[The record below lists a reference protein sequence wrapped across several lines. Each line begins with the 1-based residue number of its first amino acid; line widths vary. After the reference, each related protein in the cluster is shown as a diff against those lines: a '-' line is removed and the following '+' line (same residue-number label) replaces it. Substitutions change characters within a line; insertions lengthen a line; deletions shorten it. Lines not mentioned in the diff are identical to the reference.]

1 MAWRMIRDRAARPVF
16 PPEVVVQVKALAC
29 QLPHDSGVPLS
40 RFSTAE
46 IAGEI
51 VARGI
56 VAQISGSTV
65 WRWLHED
72 ALRPWSHRS
81 WIFPRD
87 PDFQPKANRVLD
99 LYHRSWRRRPLR
111 SDEYVLCADEK
122 TSIQARVRTHPT
134 QPARPG
140 RAARLEHEYERGG
153 ALAYLVAW
161 DVHRARLFGRCEPQA
176 DIPAFDRLVAEIM
189 TQPPYRRAHRVFLV
203 LDNGSVHRGDP
214 AVERLQRAWPRLQ
227 PVFLPV
233 HASWLNQVEI
243 YLSILQRKVLTP
255 NDVESIFALEDRILA
270 FQERYQECAK
280 PFEWK
285 FTRHDLQR
293 LMHDLSSEREPLR
306 MAAG

>member
-1 MAWRMIRDRAARPVF
+1 MNRDRAARPVF

-29 QLPHDSGVPLS
+29 QLPRDSGVPLS
-40 RFSTAE
+40 RFSTTD

-51 VARGI
+51 VRRGI

-72 ALRPWSHRS
+72 ALRPWYHRS

-87 PDFQPKANRVLD
+87 PDFLPKANRVLD
-99 LYHRSWRRRPLR
+99 LYHRSWQRRPLR
-111 SDEYVLCADEK
+111 RDEYVVCADEK

-140 RAARLEHEYERGG
+140 QAARIEHEYERGG

-161 DVHRARLFGRCEPQA
+161 DVHGARLFGRCEPQA
-176 DIPAFDRLVAEIM
+176 DIPAFDRLVAQIM
-189 TQPPYRRAHRVFLV
+189 TQAPYRTAHRVFLV
-203 LDNGSVHRGDP
+203 LDNGSVHRGDL
-214 AVERLQRAWPRLQ
+214 AVERLQRAWPTLQ

-255 NDVESIFALEDRILA
+255 NDTESIFELEDRILG
-270 FQERYQECAK
+270 FQDRYQECAK

-285 FTRHDLQR
+285 FTRHDLRR
-293 LMHDLSSEREPLR
+293 LLDKLSSQPCSPKL
-306 MAAG
+306 AAG

>member
-1 MAWRMIRDRAARPVF
+1 MIRDRAARPVF

-29 QLPHDSGVPLS
+29 QLPRDSGVPLS
-40 RFSTAE
+40 RFSTTE
-46 IAGEI
+46 IASEI

-72 ALRPWSHRS
+72 ALRPWYHRS

-99 LYHRSWRRRPLR
+99 LYHRSWHRRPLR
-111 SDEYVLCADEK
+111 PDEYVLCADEK

-134 QPARPG
+134 QAVRPG
-140 RAARLEHEYERGG
+140 KAARVEHEYERGG
-153 ALAYLVAW
+153 ALAYVVAW

-189 TQPPYRRAHRVFLV
+189 TQPPYRTAHRVFLV

-255 NDVESIFALEDRILA
+255 NDVESIVDLEDRILA